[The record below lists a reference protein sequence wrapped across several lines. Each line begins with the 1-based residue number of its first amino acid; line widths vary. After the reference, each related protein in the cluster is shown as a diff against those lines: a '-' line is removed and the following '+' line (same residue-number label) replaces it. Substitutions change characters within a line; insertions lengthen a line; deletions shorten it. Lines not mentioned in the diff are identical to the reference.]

1 MEVVERSDLEEKL
14 EKTNRYC
21 AEQNVAAAI
30 ESAKLAHA
38 LLNEIIAEIKPGKR
52 ESEIKQFALDLFAAR
67 GIERTWH
74 PPYVRF
80 GDHTLLTFQERAA
93 DDYILQET
101 DIAFV
106 DIGIVHGGIEGDAG
120 RTVTFG
126 ANAEYAKLADAS
138 KYIFDAA
145 TAFWQNENPSGIA
158 LYEFIYAQAAKH
170 SLVWNLDPAGHLI
183 GAFPHRGWKR
193 GINHFPKEVE
203 SGKWILEIQLRH
215 PELPVGAF
223 FEDLLYAHDS
233 SR

>member
-1 MEVVERSDLEEKL
+1 MDVVERSDLEEKI
-14 EKTNRYC
+14 EKTDRYC
-21 AEQNVAAAI
+21 AEQNVAVAI

-38 LLNEIIAEIKPGKR
+38 LLDEIITEIKPGKR

-80 GDHTLLTFQERAA
+80 GDHTLLTFQQRAT
-93 DDYILQET
+93 DDYMLEQT

-126 ANAEYAKLADAS
+126 NQAEYSRLAIAS
-138 KYIFDAA
+138 KTIFDTA
-145 TAFWQNENPSGIA
+145 TDFWQNENPSGIA
-158 LYEFIYAQAAKH
+158 LYEFIYAQAAVH
-170 SLVWNLDPAGHLI
+170 GLVWNLDPAGHLI

-193 GINHFPKEVE
+193 GINHFPKEVA

-215 PELPVGAF
+215 PELSVGAF
-223 FEDLLYAHDS
+223 FEDLLYTRES